1 MPSLAE
7 MRAELK
13 ELRKSNPE
21 FGPVSRMKK
30 ADVSSAIERLRVGRE
45 ETPAAA
51 AVPSAPPRRGHPAAQ
66 SIKEAKKDEF
76 PVEPASKGTTK
87 GEARKTARK
96 AYEGETPKKVE
107 KAEKGASKKQLMA
120 LLSKMMSDE

>member
-13 ELRKSNPE
+13 ELRKSDPSH
-21 FGPVSRMKK
+21 GPISKMKK
-30 ADVSSAIERLRVGRE
+30 ADVSAAIERLRVGRE
-45 ETPAAA
+45 ETPAPAA
-51 AVPSAPPRRGHPAAQ
+51 TPSAPPRRNQPATQ
-66 SIKEAKKDEF
+66 SIKEAKRDEF

-107 KAEKGASKKQLMA
+107 KKAAGATKEKLMA
-120 LLSKMMSDE
+120 ILHKMMEDD